1 MAEETNKPSL
11 TVDGKEYDPAT
22 ISDNAKNIISNVQ
35 FADQELA
42 RLRMQNAAF
51 QTARQA
57 YVSALKKELEG
68 DDSTEGAAD
77 ASE

>member
-1 MAEETNKPSL
+1 MAEEKKPTL

-22 ISDNAKNIISNVQ
+22 ISDNAKNIIANVQ

-42 RLRMQNAAF
+42 RLRMQNAAI

-57 YVSALKKELEG
+57 YVTALKKELDG
-68 DDSTEGAAD
+68 EGAD
-77 ASE
+77 VASAE

>member
-1 MAEETNKPSL
+1 MAEETNKKIV
-11 TVDGKEYDPAT
+11 TVDGKEYDSAT
-22 ISDNAKNIISNVQ
+22 ISDNAKNIITNIQ

-57 YVSALKKELEG
+57 YVTALKKELEG
-68 DDSTEGAAD
+68 EATDAA
-77 ASE
+77 AE

>member
-1 MAEETNKPSL
+1 MAEEQKNTL
-11 TVDGKEYDPAT
+11 TVDGKEYDPAM

-42 RLRMQNAAF
+42 RLRMQNAAL

-57 YVSALKKELEG
+57 YVTALKKELEG
-68 DDSTEGAAD
+68 GTAAEAAD
-77 ASE
+77 APA

>member
-1 MAEETNKPSL
+1 MAEEKKNTL

-22 ISDNAKNIISNVQ
+22 ISDNAKNIIANVQ

-42 RLRMQNAAF
+42 RLRLQNAAL

-57 YVSALKKELEG
+57 YVTALKTELEG
-68 DDSTEGAAD
+68 GNADEAAD
-77 ASE
+77 ASA